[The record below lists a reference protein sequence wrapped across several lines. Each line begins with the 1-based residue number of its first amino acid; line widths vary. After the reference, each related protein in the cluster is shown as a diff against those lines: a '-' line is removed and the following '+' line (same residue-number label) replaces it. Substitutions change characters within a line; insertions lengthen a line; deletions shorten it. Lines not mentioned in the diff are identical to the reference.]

1 MYVESFKRSG
11 RMTAGFNVYRAFRQ
25 DDADI
30 KANIKK
36 LGKFKGP
43 VLATGGDKS
52 AFTKV
57 SWQ

>member
-1 MYVESFKRSG
+1 
-11 RMTAGFNVYRAFRQ
+11 MTAGFNVYRAFRQ